1 MLYINTYKLL
11 PPQDVAPKLNTH
23 YYVLFSLILE
33 SCHISVLFS
42 LYNDFPIFIIPS
54 VAPPCVVQGAKLRPG
69 PLKICKPAS
78 RPAGFDE
85 NFSIRPVE
93 LKYNKI

>member
-54 VAPPCVVQGAKLRPG
+54 VAPPCPLRALRVLMKIFQSVQWGG
-69 PLKICKPAS
+69 
-78 RPAGFDE
+78 
-85 NFSIRPVE
+85 
-93 LKYNKI
+93 

>member
-69 PLKICKPAS
+69 PLKSAS
-78 RPAGFDE
+78 PLRAL
-85 NFSIRPVE
+85 RV
-93 LKYNKI
+93 LMKIFQSVQWGG

>member
-54 VAPPCVVQGAKLRPG
+54 VVVSTDFKALYGRVFL
-69 PLKICKPAS
+69 
-78 RPAGFDE
+78 
-85 NFSIRPVE
+85 
-93 LKYNKI
+93 

>member
-42 LYNDFPIFIIPS
+42 FYNDFPIFIIPS
-54 VAPPCVVQGAKLRPG
+54 VVVSTDFKALYGRVFL
-69 PLKICKPAS
+69 
-78 RPAGFDE
+78 
-85 NFSIRPVE
+85 
-93 LKYNKI
+93 

>member
-33 SCHISVLFS
+33 SCHISILFFP
-42 LYNDFPIFIIPS
+42 YNDFPVFIYPVS
-54 VAPPCVVQGAKLRPG
+54 SSTLRGSGCEATSGSPKNLQARFAPC
-69 PLKICKPAS
+69 
-78 RPAGFDE
+78 GF
-85 NFSIRPVE
+85 
-93 LKYNKI
+93 